1 MDLNN
6 TCIIVDSSSG
16 IKNNEIK
23 NVFMEPLEIIETSAN
38 KKEIFY
44 KDNINIDSKMV
55 LDKLNMNIDLKTSQ
69 TPIGIKTELIE
80 NLLKKYSTI
89 FVIPISSGISG
100 AYQSWLMVKNDIGNE
115 NIHILNIEDICTGT
129 RYVVKDILDMI
140 SNKATVDEIYNYVE
154 ERKKRRFGVLIVNDI
169 SQLKKGGR
177 ISGFKALIVKTLKM
191 NLLINFDGKLTFFDK
206 EMSEH
211 KSIQKAYKKINDEI
225 NFESKGIKRI
235 FMYTT
240 YLDDSKNKELA
251 NKIYSIT
258 NHDIEY
264 FTFPPSIAIH
274 TGFGTFALFI
284 ESN

>member
-1 MDLNN
+1 MDLNK

-23 NVFMEPLEIIETSAN
+23 NVFMEPLEIIEIGSGKN
-38 KKEIFY
+38 EIFY
-44 KDNINIDSKMV
+44 KDNINIDSKMI
-55 LDKLNMNIDLKTSQ
+55 LEKLNMNIDLKTSQ
-69 TPIGIKTELIE
+69 TPIGIKMELIE

-100 AYQSWLMVKNDIGNE
+100 AYQSWLMVKNDIGNQ
-115 NIHILNIEDICTGT
+115 NVNILNVEDICVGT
-129 RYVVKDILDMI
+129 RYVVEDILSMI
-140 SNKATVDEIYNYVE
+140 SQNATVDEIYDYVE
-154 ERKKRRFGVLIVNDI
+154 KRKKRRFGVLIVNDI

-177 ISGFKALIVKTLKM
+177 ISGFKAMIVKALKM

-206 EMSEH
+206 EISEI

-225 NFESKGIKRI
+225 DFESKGIKRI

-240 YLDDSKNKELA
+240 YLDDTKNKELA
-251 NKIYSIT
+251 NKISSIT
-258 NHDIEY
+258 GCDIKY
-264 FTFPPSIAIH
+264 FIFPPSIAIH

>member
-1 MDLNN
+1 MDLNK

-23 NVFMEPLEIIETSAN
+23 NVFMEPLEIIEIGSGKN
-38 KKEIFY
+38 EIFY
-44 KDNINIDSKMV
+44 KDNINIDSKMI
-55 LDKLNMNIDLKTSQ
+55 LEKLNMNIDLKTSQ
-69 TPIGIKTELIE
+69 TPIGIKMELIE

-100 AYQSWLMVKNDIGNE
+100 AYQSWLMVKNDIGNQ
-115 NIHILNIEDICTGT
+115 NVNILNVEDICVGT
-129 RYVVKDILDMI
+129 RYVVEDILSMI
-140 SNKATVDEIYNYVE
+140 SQNATVDEIYDYVE
-154 ERKKRRFGVLIVNDI
+154 KRKKRRFGVLIVNDI

-177 ISGFKALIVKTLKM
+177 ISGFKAMIVKVLKM

-206 EMSEH
+206 EISEI

-225 NFESKGIKRI
+225 DFESKGIKRI

-240 YLDDSKNKELA
+240 YLDDTKNKELA
-251 NKIYSIT
+251 NKISSIT
-258 NHDIEY
+258 GCDIKY
-264 FTFPPSIAIH
+264 FIFPPSIAIH

>member
-115 NIHILNIEDICTGT
+115 NIHILNIEDICVGT

-140 SNKATVDEIYNYVE
+140 SKKATVDEIYNYVE

-251 NKIYSIT
+251 NKISSIT
-258 NHDIEY
+258 NCDIEY